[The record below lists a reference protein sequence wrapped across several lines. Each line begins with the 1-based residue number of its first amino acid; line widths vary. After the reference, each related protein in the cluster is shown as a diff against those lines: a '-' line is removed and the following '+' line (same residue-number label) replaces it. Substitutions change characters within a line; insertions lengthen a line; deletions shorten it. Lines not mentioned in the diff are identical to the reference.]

1 MGNEDYIL
9 YCNIILTMKHL
20 FFGLIFWAVGL
31 TCIAQ
36 NFEGKITYKVSY
48 TSRTAG
54 VTSEQFSSLM
64 GDTQEYFIKGNH
76 YKSVFNGKLV
86 LWGLYI
92 PAELKMYTKMSNSET
107 LLWNDVSLNTDEVLK
122 VELNKSKEIILGF
135 SCDELILTC
144 KSGVQ
149 KFYFHAS
156 LGVDP
161 ALFVQHKYGK
171 WYDYVSRAK
180 ALHLKSVIETPQFV
194 MESIATDVK
203 PMKLDDGLFTLP
215 PGVKSMKSPY

>member
-1 MGNEDYIL
+1 
-9 YCNIILTMKHL
+9 MKHL
-20 FFGLIFWAVGL
+20 IFCLVFWVMGITAS
-31 TCIAQ
+31 AQ
-36 NFEGKITYKVSY
+36 YFEGKITYKVAY
-48 TSRTAG
+48 ISRTAG
-54 VTSEQFSSLM
+54 LTNDQFASLM
-64 GDTQEYFIKGNH
+64 GDTQEYFIKGSH
-76 YKSVFNGKLV
+76 YKSVFNGKLMQ
-86 LWGLYI
+86 WGLYV
-92 PAELKMYTKMSNSET
+92 PADLKMYTKMANSET
-107 LLWNDVSLNTDEVLK
+107 ILWNDVGLNTDEVLK
-122 VELNKSKEIILGF
+122 AELNKNKEIVLGYP
-135 SCDELILTC
+135 CDELILTC

-149 KFYFHAS
+149 KFYFHSS

-161 ALFVQHKYGK
+161 ALFVQHKYGN